1 MSLHLISALI
11 GAGFLILIFIRRMY
25 LETRTLKDNVYTLLK
40 TGRALS
46 RKRRN
51 LLAGNPDELLKQLAS
66 ISDDQYRALKIYI
79 KRQVEDDIIPSTF
92 NIAIGTI
99 SLLIAILAS
108 ALSLQ
113 SMMRSLSIEASNE
126 AAKDKPPQAGA
137 DAIQNEVKDIL
148 FASELLQ
155 FSLIIV
161 ITLFVMT
168 TVYILAR
175 RRQRKFIRLF
185 SVVMEEFEK
194 KAR

>member
-1 MSLHLISALI
+1 MLCLGKFTFEIQ
-11 GAGFLILIFIRRMY
+11 
-25 LETRTLKDNVYTLLK
+25 V
-40 TGRALS
+40 
-46 RKRRN
+46 
-51 LLAGNPDELLKQLAS
+51 
-66 ISDDQYRALKIYI
+66 YI